1 VRLYHTNMLQY
12 HPRFR
17 PIIPLIGLCERH
29 LGRRDECGGD
39 PGARGVIEELPGG
52 LRGRLLKELDVRVYD
67 RDLIDEL
74 SDFDRNGDFCITDT
88 LTTIQTDTGTNTSV
102 SFLTSLL
109 TGSTSLPQSA
119 LSSGN
124 ICTGC
129 VQGYIFPL
137 LFVSD

>member
-1 VRLYHTNMLQY
+1 
-12 HPRFR
+12 
-17 PIIPLIGLCERH
+17 
-29 LGRRDECGGD
+29 
-39 PGARGVIEELPGG
+39 
-52 LRGRLLKELDVRVYD
+52 LLKELDVRVYD